1 MLESRIQRNI
11 IKKVEKLG
19 GLAYKLHT
27 NSVSGLPDLMIL
39 YEGFV
44 FFVEVKQETGVVSKR
59 QKYIHEKFR
68 SVGHEVYI
76 LYDDKIEIILDKYQA
91 L

>member
-1 MLESRIQRNI
+1 MLESKIQKNI
-11 IKKVEKLG
+11 MNKVKEAG

-27 NSVSGLPDLMIL
+27 TTVSGLPDLAIL
-39 YEGFV
+39 IDGLV
-44 FFVEVKQETGVVSKR
+44 FFVEVKQPDGVVSKR
-59 QKYIHEKFR
+59 QKYVHEKFR

>member
-27 NSVSGLPDLMIL
+27 NSVSGLPDLVIL
-39 YEGFV
+39 YEGLV
-44 FFVEVKQETGVVSKR
+44 FFVEVKQPTGVVSKR
-59 QKYIHEKFR
+59 QKYMHEKFR

>member
-1 MLESRIQRNI
+1 MLESKIQKNI
-11 IKKVEKLG
+11 MDKVKKAG

-27 NSVSGLPDLMIL
+27 TTVSGLPDLMIL
-39 YEGFV
+39 IDGLV
-44 FFVEVKQETGVVSKR
+44 FYVEVKQPGGVVSKR

-91 L
+91 I

>member
-11 IKKVEKLG
+11 IKKVEKMG

-27 NSVSGLPDLMIL
+27 NSVSGLPDLVIL
-39 YEGFV
+39 YEGLV
-44 FFVEVKQETGVVSKR
+44 FFVEVKQPGGVVSKR
-59 QKYIHEKFR
+59 QKYIHDKFR